1 MIFPISKISTQ
12 TTTDVV
18 DHHIHVSKTHD
29 DMTNMHDSYVVHVR
43 YASVIHTSLFLQQ
56 KNNKHQ
62 LSNCPPSRVS
72 NGFSNLSSKRAEKM
86 IRLVQIIN
94 TTAFAPGGSSPRVWG
109 LFFVFKR
116 IHLPDKVFDFYSQK
130 TNQIDPREKTTNKGQ
145 SHKAFIYVTYIRIL
159 YIHCPMNSKTVGIHR
174 RCTHR
179 RWRC

>member
-29 DMTNMHDSYVVHVR
+29 NMTNMHDSYVVHVR

-72 NGFSNLSSKRAEKM
+72 NGFSSLSSKRAEKM

-116 IHLPDKVFDFYSQK
+116 IHLPDNVVDFYSQK
-130 TNQIDPREKTTNKGQ
+130 PIKLIHGKKQQTRDNLTK
-145 SHKAFIYVTYIRIL
+145 HLYMLHIYVYYI
-159 YIHCPMNSKTVGIHR
+159 YIAP
-174 RCTHR
+174 
-179 RWRC
+179 